1 MEDLKEPYMKKLEK
15 KLKALFEKEDNAREE
30 ALKLCREIGRIAADS
45 IKKVHQKQYEKAKEE
60 INQAMKL
67 LDRAR
72 KILSPFPETMYAG
85 FLHSSE
91 KELVE
96 AVITLS
102 IIRDRIIPE
111 PERYNFDYK
120 SYLHGLCE
128 STGEIRRHI
137 LDEIREGRIKKCE
150 ELLDIMDDIYF
161 FLLNFQFTDAITRS
175 LRRQIDY
182 VRGILEKTRSE
193 VTMAKLHLIEDK
205 NF

>member
-1 MEDLKEPYMKKLEK
+1 MKKSEE
-15 KLKALFEKEDNAREE
+15 KLKAFFEKEDRAREE
-30 ALKLCREIGRIAADS
+30 SLKLCREIGRLAADS
-45 IKKVHQKQYEKAKEE
+45 IKKIHQRHYDKAEAEIKEA
-60 INQAMKL
+60 IKL
-67 LDRAR
+67 LEKTR
-72 KILSPFPETMYAG
+72 KLLKPFPEIMYAG

-96 AVITLS
+96 AIVTLS
-102 IIRDRIIPE
+102 IIRDKNIPE

-137 LDEIREGRIKKCE
+137 LDEIRKGKIDDCE
-150 ELLDIMDDIYF
+150 KMLNIMDEIYF

-175 LRRQIDY
+175 LRRQVDY

-193 VTMAKLHLIEDK
+193 VTMAKLHLGLKGIMT
-205 NF
+205 